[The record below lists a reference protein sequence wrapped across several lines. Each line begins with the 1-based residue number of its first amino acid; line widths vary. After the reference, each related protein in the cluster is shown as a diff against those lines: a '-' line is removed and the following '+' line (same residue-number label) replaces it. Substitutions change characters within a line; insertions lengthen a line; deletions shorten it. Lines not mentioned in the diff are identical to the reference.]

1 MPAFN
6 FRMKQF
12 FLGLIFISTVGFS
25 QEIATTTALDFS
37 VFRGN
42 VLKHTQDLG
51 HLVTGHP
58 DGFLISINKQTNGAK
73 EWHKAF
79 NYPDYGAYFMY
90 QDYKNE
96 FLGTNLA
103 AGLHYNFYFLNRNLQ
118 FKIAQ
123 GITYNNKPYNK
134 ETNSKNK
141 AFGSKLDANIN
152 LGLSYKKDNIIDNI
166 GFQTG
171 FLFTHSSNGRF
182 KSPNSGINTFVY
194 TLGLNY
200 NFEKK
205 RLFKISEKDT
215 TNYREPIHYNLV
227 FKTGLNESPVIGSGQ
242 FPLYHFAGY
251 IDKRL
256 NRKSSVQ
263 LGAELFLTLS
273 QKEFIKYK
281 SISNFE
287 KFTDPNT
294 DYKRVGIMVGHEL
307 HLNDISIETQI
318 GYYVYQPFKDDIAVY
333 DRLGLK
339 YYINKNIFAVGSLKT
354 HIFYAEAFE
363 FGVGYRL

>member
-1 MPAFN
+1 MRQFLLLLLAFG
-6 FRMKQF
+6 
-12 FLGLIFISTVGFS
+12 GLAFAQENTNAISFS
-25 QEIATTTALDFS
+25 G
-37 VFRGN
+37 FRGN

-58 DGFLISINKQTNGAK
+58 DGFLVNFDKQTNGGK

-123 GITYNNKPYNK
+123 GITYNNKPYDK
-134 ETNSKNK
+134 ITNSKNK
-141 AFGSKLDANIN
+141 AFGSRLDANIN
-152 LGLSYKKDNIIDNI
+152 LGLNYKKDNIYENI

-182 KSPNSGINTFVY
+182 KSPNSGINSFVFNF
-194 TLGLNY
+194 GLNY
-200 NFEKK
+200 NFEKN
-205 RLFKISEKDT
+205 RTFKISEKDT
-215 TNYREPIHYNLV
+215 TNYRQPIHYNLV
-227 FKTGLNESPVIGSGQ
+227 FRIGLNESPVIGSGQ
-242 FPLYHFAGY
+242 FPLYHFAAY
-251 IDKRL
+251 ADKRL
-256 NRKSSVQ
+256 NRKSSLQ
-263 LGAELFLTLS
+263 LGAELFLTMS
-273 QKEFIKYK
+273 QKEYIKYK
-281 SISNFE
+281 AISNFE
-287 KFTDPNT
+287 KYTDPNT
-294 DYKRVGIMVGHEL
+294 DYKRMGIMFGHEL
-307 HLNDISIETQI
+307 HINKLSIETQV
-318 GYYVYQPFKDDIAVY
+318 GYYVYQPFKDDIAIY

-339 YYINKNIFAVGSLKT
+339 YYINKNIFAVGTLKT
-354 HIFYAEAFE
+354 HLFYAEAFE